1 MNAALAG
8 RGSPRPICL
17 QKFLSFS
24 KKVEFLADEA
34 ILWPISRIKACCGEG
49 KQELGDRHFYLDP
62 CVELH
67 FG

>member
-17 QKFLSFS
+17 QKFLPFS

-34 ILWPISRIKACCGEG
+34 ILWPISRIKACCGEE
-49 KQELGDRHFYLDP
+49 KQELGERYFYIDP